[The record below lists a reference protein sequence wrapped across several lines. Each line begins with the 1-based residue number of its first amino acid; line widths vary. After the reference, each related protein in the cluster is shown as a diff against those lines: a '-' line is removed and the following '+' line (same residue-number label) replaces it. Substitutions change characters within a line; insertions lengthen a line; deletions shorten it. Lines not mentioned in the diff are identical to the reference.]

1 MRVLPVT
8 SAQEHAPWI
17 RPIDTGLLAS
27 LGQAITLIEAWPQRL
42 RSAANLPPSLYIWA
56 YMGTTGR
63 VWDGTL
69 ASGIVDTVASETLIS
84 SRALLIRLPTSP
96 AVLPVRDL
104 RIFVASNRE
113 ELEFQRGLRLG
124 GKMHRSFTVFV
135 GVFLFVVLNFGF
147 AAAAYGQG
155 GATGAVSGQVVDSS
169 GSSVADAE
177 VQIINAATEALVR
190 KISTTPEG
198 TFVATLLPPG
208 SYTVVVNKSGF
219 SEAKADG
226 IEVRVTE
233 TTRVT
238 ISLKPGSI
246 SEKVEIT
253 ADVTNVE
260 TTNATTGQSIGS
272 NAVRTL
278 PLATQN
284 FQQLL
289 TLSAGAQSELNSS
302 TGLGRGDVRI
312 IVNGQREDNNNYL
325 IEGISATDY
334 NVAELTNTPL
344 PNPDV
349 IQEFKVQTSL
359 YDASQGRNG
368 GGNVNAILKSGS
380 RQFHGDAYEF
390 FRNDALNANDYFL
403 NASGQPRPVLKQN
416 IFGVSVGGPVGSEK
430 LGYFFANYQGTRQR
444 SGEAPGTFIS
454 TLIPAIPT
462 QRDEATLISTFF
474 PSGLPSGVAG
484 IDPVA
489 LSLLNFKSNQ
499 FGGATNG
506 FLIPSV
512 QDNGSGLGVFSFSSP
527 GKFTDDQFTS
537 NWDREF
543 NGGGDKLA
551 FRFFFSN
558 ASTFEPFG
566 AGGLQASL
574 GGSIASSDLNFPYT
588 LPVHSRFLSFA
599 ETHLFSP
606 TLVNEVRFGFNH
618 INNSAINDDPV
629 TVADLGIDRPTNNLT
644 SSIYKFTFGSTGFQ
658 IGPTPQANTANEQNN
673 YSFVDTVSWV
683 HGAHVFRFGGEIDF
697 INLDKLFPQ
706 VFNGQLFFVN
716 GTLFGSSDPTELTD
730 WQKFLLGAP
739 DFSFGG
745 GGLFNHKYR
754 QNDFAVFAQDDWKA
768 TKNLTVNLGLR
779 TEILGAW
786 SDGQCH
792 IGNVQSSLTLKDQ
805 DPLVYP
811 ACVNNL
817 GVAGLV
823 GSADNSTFNNRYSTG
838 LGPRIGLAYDLF
850 GHHKTTIRAG
860 YGIYFV
866 REDVGAVD
874 QLSFQSPFLPIAF
887 GGGGSGSLSNFF
899 LTPPNALPPAGT
911 LDPTFIPVF
920 SHLQGFVDGLGNPT
934 SDTNLT
940 PVYDGSTVG
949 LFMLEV
955 PRNFKVPNTQQ
966 WNFTIQHS
974 LGKNWVVEAGYV
986 GTHAIH
992 LRETRDAIQALDA
1005 STTPIDVTFADGTV
1019 HQITAD
1025 TLDNAVARTPTP
1037 GLNGYSGYQLF
1048 ANDAYSHY
1056 HSLQTTVS
1064 RRWSHGYLQAAYT
1077 WSKSTDATS
1086 TGNTAFNTAYNDQS
1100 NINASRGLSDFDRT
1114 HRFVVSYV
1122 YDLPFFSQSKGL
1134 VGKAL
1139 GGWAVSGVTVI
1150 QSGLPFSIFDSGA
1163 ATAFL
1168 GAGST
1173 PLLGASLA
1181 SDGSIAAGKTS
1192 GDIHNRLNG
1201 FVNINNFTTVPVIAA
1216 NQAVCDNGNGDTNFC
1231 VTGFGDLGRNIYRGP
1246 HQQNWDFS
1254 LIKNIRLTE
1263 RQNVRFTTDFF
1274 NIWNHENFANPVA
1287 TDVESPGNFGVITS
1301 SKGVPRLIQ
1310 FSLRYSF

>member
-1 MRVLPVT
+1 MAS
-8 SAQEHAPWI
+8 SAI
-17 RPIDTGLLAS
+17 RFIVASVIALA
-27 LGQAITLIEAWPQRL
+27 
-42 RSAANLPPSLYIWA
+42 
-56 YMGTTGR
+56 
-63 VWDGTL
+63 V
-69 ASGIVDTVASETLIS
+69 TVA
-84 SRALLIRLPTSP
+84 A
-96 AVLPVRDL
+96 
-104 RIFVASNRE
+104 F
-113 ELEFQRGLRLG
+113 
-124 GKMHRSFTVFV
+124 
-135 GVFLFVVLNFGF
+135 
-147 AAAAYGQG
+147 GQG
-155 GATGAVSGQVVDSS
+155 GATGAITGTVQDPSGAVV
-169 GSSVADAE
+169 ANAE
-177 VQIINAATEALVR
+177 VRITNQETGVLERSLRTDVDGA
-190 KISTTPEG
+190 
-198 TFVATLLPPG
+198 FVAPLLPVGTYNVSVQAPG
-208 SYTVVVNKSGF
+208 F
-219 SEAKADG
+219 AQAKFG
-226 IEVRVTE
+226 NILVRVTE
-233 TTRVT
+233 TTRM
-238 ISLKPGSI
+238 
-246 SEKVEIT
+246 T
-253 ADVTNVE
+253 AKLATQSVQQQIEVQAEVQTVNTSD
-260 TTNATTGQSIGS
+260 ATTGQAIES
-272 NAVRTL
+272 NTIRAL

-574 GGSIASSDLNFPYT
+574 GGSIAASDLNFPYT
-588 LPVHSRFLSFA
+588 LPVPSRFLNFT

-618 INNSAINDDPV
+618 INNSAINNNPV
-629 TVADLGIDRPTNNLT
+629 TAADLAIDRPTNNLT

-887 GGGGSGSLSNFF
+887 GGVGSVSLSNYV

-911 LDPTFIPVF
+911 LDPT
-920 SHLQGFVDGLGNPT
+920 
-934 SDTNLT
+934 
-940 PVYDGSTVG
+940 
-949 LFMLEV
+949 
-955 PRNFKVPNTQQ
+955 
-966 WNFTIQHS
+966 
-974 LGKNWVVEAGYV
+974 
-986 GTHAIH
+986 
-992 LRETRDAIQALDA
+992 
-1005 STTPIDVTFADGTV
+1005 
-1019 HQITAD
+1019 
-1025 TLDNAVARTPTP
+1025 
-1037 GLNGYSGYQLF
+1037 
-1048 ANDAYSHY
+1048 
-1056 HSLQTTVS
+1056 
-1064 RRWSHGYLQAAYT
+1064 
-1077 WSKSTDATS
+1077 
-1086 TGNTAFNTAYNDQS
+1086 
-1100 NINASRGLSDFDRT
+1100 
-1114 HRFVVSYV
+1114 
-1122 YDLPFFSQSKGL
+1122 
-1134 VGKAL
+1134 
-1139 GGWAVSGVTVI
+1139 
-1150 QSGLPFSIFDSGA
+1150 
-1163 ATAFL
+1163 
-1168 GAGST
+1168 
-1173 PLLGASLA
+1173 
-1181 SDGSIAAGKTS
+1181 
-1192 GDIHNRLNG
+1192 
-1201 FVNINNFTTVPVIAA
+1201 
-1216 NQAVCDNGNGDTNFC
+1216 
-1231 VTGFGDLGRNIYRGP
+1231 
-1246 HQQNWDFS
+1246 
-1254 LIKNIRLTE
+1254 
-1263 RQNVRFTTDFF
+1263 
-1274 NIWNHENFANPVA
+1274 
-1287 TDVESPGNFGVITS
+1287 
-1301 SKGVPRLIQ
+1301 
-1310 FSLRYSF
+1310 